1 MPSLDIK
8 VLPKPRFDYLHRLLV
23 AGVVVAISGSLIF
36 TLVGTVGLVMAF
48 LAIVIRLSLTP
59 DLILKY
65 HPSFRRTRAL
75 SRVVAKEAF
84 DALDQLVAKAGL
96 AEAPKLLI
104 SDRADLDAQTIS
116 TPFGAV
122 IVVTR
127 DMLERFSNAELAGV
141 LAHEIGHIKNRD
153 GYIAWGLNTAALLA
167 LIFVV
172 TGALLGWTRFEGLN
186 ALALEEGQAIVVVMT
201 VISALAML
209 LNVVVLRALEND
221 ADMTAIAMTG
231 NPAALASALAKH
243 PTENQGSYAYWLD
256 GHPPTCKRIA
266 RLQAIAGVTGFSE

>member
-1 MPSLDIK
+1 MSSLDIE

-65 HPSFRRTRAL
+65 HPRFRRSRAL

-96 AEAPKLLI
+96 AEAPKLLV
-104 SDRADLDAQTIS
+104 SGRAGLDAQTIS

-127 DMLERFSNAELAGV
+127 DMLDTFSSAELAGV

-186 ALALEEGQAIVVVMT
+186 ALALEEGQAVVVAMT
-201 VISALAML
+201 VISALVML

-221 ADMTAIAMTG
+221 ADLAAIAMTD
-231 NPAALASALAKH
+231 NPTALASALAKL
-243 PTENQGSYAYWLD
+243 PPVKQGGYVSLLD
-256 GHPPTCKRIA
+256 GHPPIGKRVA
-266 RLQAIAGVTGFSE
+266 RLRAIADVSGSSK